1 MQVINAY
8 MSLLALRS
16 KFRWEKHAAKK
27 QKVETG
33 CTDTDEVEAPE
44 SEVEDSESEEAN
56 GKSIGIPVERF
67 GTIKVVTSASRAAN
81 EQGVKILLSAPAVHR
96 EDPQTS
102 SQTGGQGG
110 GSMRD
115 EEEDEGQKDL
125 EEAEVERRDEEE
137 EKGGINLGQLERSTS
152 RAGGAEGDASIEERE
167 QQGEEGGIEG
177 KDDELPKED
186 ASIEEGGQ
194 QGEEGEIEGK
204 DAELPKEDASIEEGG
219 QHGEEGEIEGKDAE
233 LPKRAAFF
241 SSFFYALLRNAK
253 GGYKYENVKRWS
265 RNKVE
270 ATFLNA
276 HMLKQCS

>member
-16 KFRWEKHAAKK
+16 KSRWEKHTAKK

-33 CTDTDEVEAPE
+33 YTDTGEVED
-44 SEVEDSESEEAN
+44 SEVEDSESEGAN
-56 GKSIGIPVERF
+56 GNSIGDAVKGF
-67 GTIKVVTSASRAAN
+67 GTIKVVTAASRAAN
-81 EQGVKILLSAPAVHR
+81 EQGVKIVLSAPAGHR
-96 EDPQTS
+96 QAPQTS
-102 SQTGGQGG
+102 SQTVGEGG
-110 GSMRD
+110 GSMGD
-115 EEEDEGQKDL
+115 GEEGEGQKDL
-125 EEAEVERRDEEE
+125 EEAEEERGDEEE
-137 EKGGINLGQLERSTS
+137 EKGGINLGQGERSTS

-177 KDDELPKED
+177 KDD
-186 ASIEEGGQ
+186 
-194 QGEEGEIEGK
+194 
-204 DAELPKEDASIEEGG
+204 
-219 QHGEEGEIEGKDAE
+219 E

-270 ATFLNA
+270 AMFLNA
-276 HMLKQCS
+276 HMYTFPQGHSRARREY

>member
-1 MQVINAY
+1 
-8 MSLLALRS
+8 
-16 KFRWEKHAAKK
+16 
-27 QKVETG
+27 
-33 CTDTDEVEAPE
+33 
-44 SEVEDSESEEAN
+44 
-56 GKSIGIPVERF
+56 
-67 GTIKVVTSASRAAN
+67 
-81 EQGVKILLSAPAVHR
+81 
-96 EDPQTS
+96 
-102 SQTGGQGG
+102 
-110 GSMRD
+110 MRD

-204 DAELPKEDASIEEGG
+204 DAELPK
-219 QHGEEGEIEGKDAE
+219 
-233 LPKRAAFF
+233 RAAFF